1 MITSELNDCP
11 LLPNPH
17 ETREI
22 PQLIFF
28 RDATP
33 TLQYISNR
41 DDVRAHYTSIIAN
54 LMTSSES
61 VFALT
66 DIQLETAMLV
76 TDSDTSLELGDD
88 GIDQGLESGEV
99 LFNRIRHGFT
109 TSDVINSVSYSLR
122 SEVSLKEKISGED
135 ITALLSYLKLLSHI
149 LPQVA

>member
-1 MITSELNDCP
+1 
-11 LLPNPH
+11 
-17 ETREI
+17 
-22 PQLIFF
+22 
-28 RDATP
+28 
-33 TLQYISNR
+33 
-41 DDVRAHYTSIIAN
+41 
-54 LMTSSES
+54 
-61 VFALT
+61 
-66 DIQLETAMLV
+66 MLV

-88 GIDQGLESGEV
+88 GIDQGLESGKV